1 MAENKTWHC
10 FSGRRLTRDE
20 MKNMPKKYRRY
31 LFACDSKPP
40 MAEKKVD
47 TNPPM
52 AEKKVGTN
60 PPMAEK
66 KVTTVDVDR
75 PNSHYHSD
83 TNLFGSDSDS
93 DYDSDSEKP
102 KPQKRQKI
110 ITDNLPN

>member
-1 MAENKTWHC
+1 MAENKTWRS

-20 MKNMPKKYRRY
+20 MKNMPEKYRWY
-31 LFACDSKPP
+31 LFACYSKPP

-52 AEKKVGTN
+52 AK
-60 PPMAEK
+60 K

-83 TNLFGSDSDS
+83 MNLFGSDSDS
-93 DYDSDSEKP
+93 DYNSDSEKSM
-102 KPQKRQKI
+102 PQKRQKI